1 MIYFSFK
8 MFFFNLQTYVFIFKN
23 ITVSVP
29 GAIITGAICILLLIA
44 LKFVSEKLKHKMKF
58 PLPAEL
64 IVVSEHLLIH
74 ESCYFLSGFK
84 SKSCFILLQPL
95 CYQDNLQ
102 YVLNSSKMFAC

>member
-1 MIYFSFK
+1 

-29 GAIITGAICILLLIA
+29 GAIITGATCILLLIA

-64 IVVSEHLLIH
+64 IVVSEHVT
-74 ESCYFLSGFK
+74 F
-84 SKSCFILLQPL
+84 
-95 CYQDNLQ
+95 
-102 YVLNSSKMFAC
+102 